1 MNELDFTIEFNSDL
15 ENKSFD
21 QQLMAEAETKL
32 RDLAKGHHDIIGAA
46 VTMRRPAKAE
56 TAPLHQATVI
66 AYVRPDNVVGKE
78 KHENPIAALNGALEA
93 VERQVRKKRE
103 KLRNAWERPENDPVA
118 KEVLEITAAE
128 EAGAGFE
135 DAGFEED
142 EA

>member
-46 VTMRRPAKAE
+46 VIMRRPAKAE